1 MKYDV
6 KFSCGH
12 TATVSLFGP
21 NKDRERKISWYET
34 HGECPECYKAR
45 KQAEREAIDAQAAQ
59 ESKEKQWPEL
69 SGTPKQVAWA
79 NAIRKEKIDELMTL
93 EPTEKGM
100 RYIAWIVQTFT
111 AAKYWIDNRDES
123 LRYEWKWGQDVFN
136 AYDATTK
143 NEK

>member
-6 KFSCGH
+6 TFSCGH
-12 TATVSLFGP
+12 TATIELFGP
-21 NKDRERKISWYET
+21 TKDRERKISWYET

-79 NAIRKEKIDELMTL
+79 NTIRKEKIDELMTL

-123 LRYEWKWGQDVFN
+123 LRYEWKWGRDVFN
-136 AYDATTK
+136 AYEATTK
-143 NEK
+143 

>member
-12 TATVSLFGP
+12 TATIELFGP
-21 NKDRERKISWYET
+21 GKERERKISWYET

-69 SGTPKQVAWA
+69 VGTPKQVAWA
-79 NAIRKEKIDELMTL
+79 NAIRKEKIDEIMALGADEEGKRCIT
-93 EPTEKGM
+93 
-100 RYIAWIVQTFT
+100 WIVETFT
-111 AAKYWIDNRDES
+111 AAKYWIDNRDRS
-123 LRYEWKWGQDVFN
+123 LRGEWGREVIN
-136 AYDATTK
+136 TYDATK
-143 NEK
+143 

>member
-12 TATVSLFGP
+12 TATIELFGP
-21 NKDRERKISWYET
+21 GKERERKISWYET

-59 ESKEKQWPEL
+59 ESKEKQRPEL

-79 NAIRKEKIDELMTL
+79 NAIRKEKIDEIMALGAD
-93 EPTEKGM
+93 EEGK
-100 RYIAWIVQTFT
+100 RCIAWIVETFT
-111 AAKYWIDNRDES
+111 VAKYWIDNRDRS
-123 LRYEWKWGQDVFN
+123 LRGEWGREVIN
-136 AYDATTK
+136 AYKATK
-143 NEK
+143 

>member
-6 KFSCGH
+6 TFSCGH
-12 TATVSLFGP
+12 TATIELFGP
-21 NKDRERKISWYET
+21 TKERERKISWYET

-79 NAIRKEKIDELMTL
+79 NAIRKEKIDDIMALGADDE
-93 EPTEKGM
+93 GM
-100 RYIAWIVQTFT
+100 RCITWIVETFT
-111 AAKYWIDNRDES
+111 AAKYWIDNHDRT
-123 LRYEWKWGQDVFN
+123 LRGEWGREVIN
-136 AYDATTK
+136 AYKATIK
-143 NEK
+143 

>member
-6 KFSCGH
+6 TFSCGH
-12 TATVSLFGP
+12 TATIELFGP
-21 NKDRERKISWYET
+21 GKERERKISWYET

-79 NAIRKEKIDELMTL
+79 NAIRKEKIDDIMALGTNE
-93 EPTEKGM
+93 EGM
-100 RYIAWIVQTFT
+100 RCITWIAQTFT
-111 AAKYWIDNRDES
+111 AAKYWIDNRDRS
-123 LRYEWKWGQDVFN
+123 LRGEWGREVIN
-136 AYDATTK
+136 AYKATTK
-143 NEK
+143 